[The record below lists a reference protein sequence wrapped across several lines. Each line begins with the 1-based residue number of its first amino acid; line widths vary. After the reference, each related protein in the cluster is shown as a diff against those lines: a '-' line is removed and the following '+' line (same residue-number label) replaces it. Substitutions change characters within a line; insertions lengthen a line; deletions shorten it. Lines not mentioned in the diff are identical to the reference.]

1 MIAKEFE
8 DYLQP
13 FVPDYL
19 TPAEELALVMSNHKA
34 GHVMLL
40 LTRNGYSR
48 IPVMSTD
55 KRYMGTI
62 SMADILAYQ
71 AKEGLSEKD
80 LMELEIIEMLNHKIE
95 ILTDE
100 ADLTEILHKIVDFP
114 FLPVIDGQGIF
125 LGIITRKKVLKSIN
139 SLLHNFTQEYRI
151 EPVDPES

>member
-19 TPAEELALVMSNHKA
+19 TPAEDLALVMSNHKA

>member
-8 DYLQP
+8 TYLQP
-13 FVPDYL
+13 FVPEYL
-19 TPAEELALVMSNHKA
+19 TPAEDLALVMSNHKV

-40 LTRNGYSR
+40 LTRKGYSR

-71 AKEGLSEKD
+71 AEKVLSEAD

-95 ILTDE
+95 ILTDD

-114 FLPVIDGQGIF
+114 FLPVIDQQGIF

-139 SLLHNFTQEYRI
+139 SLLHNFTQEYQI

>member
-8 DYLQP
+8 DFLTP
-13 FVPDYL
+13 FQEDYL
-19 TPAEELALVMSNHKA
+19 TPAEDLALVMSNHKA

-62 SMADILAYQ
+62 SMSDILSYQ
-71 AKEGLSEKD
+71 SQKALTD
-80 LMELEIIEMLNHKIE
+80 QALAEIEVIEMLNHKIE
-95 ILTDE
+95 ILSDPT
-100 ADLTEILHKIVDFP
+100 DLTEILHKVVDFP
-114 FLPVIDGQGIF
+114 FLPVVDDQGIF

-139 SLLHNFTQEYRI
+139 SLLHNFTQEYQI
-151 EPVDPES
+151 EPLDGAD

>member
-8 DYLQP
+8 DFLTP
-13 FVPDYL
+13 FQEDYL
-19 TPAEELALVMSNHKA
+19 TPAEDLALVMSNHKA

-62 SMADILAYQ
+62 SMSDILSYQ
-71 AKEGLSEKD
+71 ARNGLSD
-80 LMELEIIEMLNHKIE
+80 QEIADVEILEMLNHKID
-95 ILTDE
+95 ILTDD

-114 FLPVIDGQGIF
+114 FLPVIDKQGIF

-139 SLLHNFTQEYRI
+139 SLLHNFTEEYQI
-151 EPVDPES
+151 EPIDPES

>member
-100 ADLTEILHKIVDFP
+100 AELTEHLHQIVDFP
-114 FLPVIDGQGIF
+114 YLPVIDGQGIF
-125 LGIITRKKVLKSIN
+125 LGIITRKKGLKSIN

>member
-139 SLLHNFTQEYRI
+139 NLLHNFTQEYRI

>member
-8 DYLQP
+8 TYLQP
-13 FVPDYL
+13 FVPEYL
-19 TPAEELALVMSNHKA
+19 TPAEDLALVMSNHKV

-71 AKEGLSEKD
+71 AEKVLSEVD

-95 ILTDE
+95 ILTDD

-114 FLPVIDGQGIF
+114 FLPVIDQQGIF

-139 SLLHNFTQEYRI
+139 SLLHNFTQEYQI

>member
-8 DYLQP
+8 TYLQP
-13 FVPDYL
+13 FVPEYL
-19 TPAEELALVMSNHKA
+19 TPAEDLALVMSNHKV
-34 GHVMLL
+34 GRVMLL

-71 AKEGLSEKD
+71 AEKVLSEAD

-95 ILTDE
+95 ILTDD

-114 FLPVIDGQGIF
+114 FLPVIDQQGIF

-139 SLLHNFTQEYRI
+139 SLLHNFTQEYQI

>member
-62 SMADILAYQ
+62 SMADILAHQ

-80 LMELEIIEMLNHKIE
+80 LMELEIIEMLNHKLE